1 MKVGTPRTRLI
12 VLRGPSASG
21 KSSVAH
27 ALRMAC
33 ERSMAWVGQDV
44 LRRTILREL
53 DRPGGV
59 NVELIEH
66 TARFALDHGYHVV
79 VEGILVTDHYAE
91 MLERL
96 ADANRGPS
104 FFYYLDVPFD
114 ETVRR
119 HATKP
124 QAAEYGPDTMAEW
137 FRHRDLL
144 PGDREQV
151 IDQHSQLDETV
162 KRILADTGLPLE
174 PGPEPMPA

>member
-1 MKVGTPRTRLI
+1 MKIGSPRTRLV

-44 LRRTILREL
+44 LRRTILRER
-53 DRPGGV
+53 DVPGGI
-59 NVELIEH
+59 NIELIEH
-66 TARFALDHGYHVV
+66 TARFALDRGYHVV
-79 VEGILVTDHYAE
+79 VEGILDAARYAE
-91 MLERL
+91 MLDRL
-96 ADANRGPS
+96 AAANRGPS
-104 FFYYLDVPFD
+104 FFYYFDVPFD

-124 QAAEYGPDTMAEW
+124 EAAVYGPDVMAEW
-137 FRHRDLL
+137 YRDRDLL

-151 IDQHSQLDETV
+151 IDQHSELDATV